1 MVATRARRC
10 PRICRVKTPEPKVPF
25 KPLLLAILVW
35 FCVACAATGGGSA
48 DYAVLDFSRPPNNLY
63 GSRLVVLDGKNVNAP
78 ITKFSFRVD
87 PGVHEIVVAAAITD
101 PMQVGRNPAGR
112 GASDPGRTTIET
124 QAGKRYRIAA
134 RVLDERGGWEPVVWK
149 IEDL

>member
-1 MVATRARRC
+1 M
-10 PRICRVKTPEPKVPF
+10 PF
-25 KPLLLAILVW
+25 RPLLLATLVW
-35 FCVACAATGGGSA
+35 FCVACAATGGGST

-87 PGVHEIVVAAAITD
+87 PGVHEIVIAAAITD

-112 GASDPGRTTIET
+112 GASDPGRTEPTLRRVRT
-124 QAGKRYRIAA
+124 TDRAA
-134 RVLDERGGWEPVVWK
+134 RRPAR
-149 IEDL
+149 

>member
-1 MVATRARRC
+1 MVAASARPWPPIHTTESAGLRA
-10 PRICRVKTPEPKVPF
+10 PF
-25 KPLLLAILVW
+25 KPLLLTALAL
-35 FCVACAATGGGSA
+35 FCIACASTGGGTP

-78 ITKFSFRVD
+78 ITKTSFRVD
-87 PGVHEIVVAAAITD
+87 AGVHEIVVAAAITD

-112 GASDPGRTTIET
+112 SGSDPGRTTIET